1 MLQGNNGLSHSNM
14 TTWRETR
21 QDKNSQ
27 TSVVDLGDRHV
38 RVYREIVSTFL
49 CVGNYYN
56 KILGKK
62 S

>member
-27 TSVVDLGDRHV
+27 TSVVDLGDGLV
-38 RVYREIVSTFL
+38 RVYYEIVSTFL
-49 CVGNYYN
+49 CVG
-56 KILGKK
+56 KLP
-62 S
+62 